1 VKRLKEVLQYPDTV
15 LFIGSGVSCWSGLPT
30 WPALIEHL
38 ARTLEGEGISAELV
52 RAEAMRGDLLQA
64 TSYGFDKLTRQ
75 QIGQFIRSVTRY
87 GTAQPSGIHR
97 SIVSFGARCYITT
110 NYDNLIE
117 EALRRWQPDRFVRQ
131 PITNRQLTEM
141 AEVVHARATD
151 FIFKPHGDAG
161 DSDSII
167 LTREQYRQLL
177 PGGERHATLE
187 TLKMLLATRAV
198 VYIGFGLRDP
208 DFAYVR
214 DLLANTY
221 KEGPR
226 DHYAIVPD
234 VTDPE
239 VAYWRRNYGLH
250 LIGYET
256 ISRSD
261 GTKDHGKLLNLLSDL
276 STAPALHV
284 DPAGAEV
291 SPDTLLQLLKHA
303 ARLSRVPAVDPEFP
317 LRTRKYQGHAYGTY
331 EMRLDKYE
339 HWRVEK
345 LLDAGPDR
353 FSIIG
358 APGAGKTYALRRS
371 AMRLASQLHDT
382 CLQEQPVWQD
392 IVIPVLADL
401 KLYAGNLWDTVEQML
416 PLGLRLDDLTRQF
429 RLKILLDSFNELPRK
444 YVETSSYEADFRSFL
459 DRIGGAS
466 IIVGSRTTDG
476 LGVFEFPAYILD
488 EIDEE
493 FVARAIAE
501 AGLSI
506 EGRFKNEFLQLLQKP
521 FYFQLV
527 SSNTISIP
535 REPHPR
541 DLYEGYFA
549 RLSAAFRM
557 RFDVPIGLQRLLSA
571 VAYEGLDQGEEAQ
584 PLQRFVALLSSQ
596 LTEAPGSTISSA
608 DVVNWLV
615 SKEVLLPYSGER
627 IAFFHQSVTEF
638 LAATEL
644 ARRYRENPA
653 VAREKLA
660 LTRWDQALFL
670 TLSMVPEAD
679 SKSFLQAI
687 VDIDFPLALRAV
699 KYLEKGREKVIT
711 ELLQMVI
718 RVAGNRNFGMNHK
731 IAWALQTHVP
741 VAVEHG
747 ALLRSIMRHGDM
759 LGGAAATQL
768 VGLFGSDVKAELLSE
783 LARRPFDYNYCRNGI
798 ASALRSYVVPND
810 ACHLAA
816 LAETVWKNRSPEQD
830 DRDDDGEIEPV
841 NGFAS
846 GCAHLLSTLDL
857 SIVADAF
864 VPRANTAPM
873 SPIAA
878 AIVCDTVREHGTDA
892 ALDLVARLLLLDI
905 ERASIALVF
914 VANEDAAATWRVFDS
929 RHADKL
935 IEWVPRDETWAVKAL
950 RALCRARPDLARW
963 VADRAGEHTGLVRA
977 VTRFCAAGDPVVIFE
992 ALEVL
997 INLTPAQRAG
1007 EPVKTLDQIN
1017 LDWSGRETLLVKL
1030 LRLRNVALAYALTNP
1045 LWTFGP
1051 HPVGE
1056 LDIGAVDWWLEW
1068 LTEVRKAGTRGL
1080 FGDRM
1085 SWVLTE
1091 HVSETTRAA
1100 LLNEFNRKGS
1110 KYRTLLADEILWRLK
1125 GITTDHFSAPT
1136 IKFLLTQLW
1145 RHRFGFRGSLLGHC
1159 ATERFVEDIL
1169 LPQLST
1175 AKEGLHVR
1183 NLHAVLD
1190 HAARRHGRRYFSA
1203 GPDTEASIPISSA
1216 RPRSS
1221 LLKA

>member
-1 VKRLKEVLQYPDTV
+1 MKRLKEVLQYPDTV

-52 RAEAMRGDLLQA
+52 RSEAMRGDMLQA

-75 QIGQFIRSVTRY
+75 QIGQFIRTVTKY
-87 GTAQPSGIHR
+87 GAAQPSEIHR

-117 EALRRWQPDRFVRQ
+117 EALRRWQPNRFVRQ
-131 PITNRQLTEM
+131 PISNRQLTEM

-239 VAYWRRNYGLH
+239 TAYWRRNYGLH

-291 SPDTLLQLLKHA
+291 SPNTVLQLIKHA
-303 ARLSRVPAVDPEFP
+303 ARLSRVPAADPEFP
-317 LRTRKYQGHAYGTY
+317 LRTRNYQGHRYGTY
-331 EMRLDKYE
+331 ELRLDKYD
-339 HWRVEK
+339 HWQVEK
-345 LLDAGPDR
+345 LLDTGPDR

-358 APGAGKTYALRRS
+358 PPGAGKSYALRRS

-382 CLQEQPVWQD
+382 CLQEKPAWQGV
-392 IVIPVLADL
+392 VIPVLADL
-401 KLYAGNLWDTVEQML
+401 KLYAGNLWETVEQML
-416 PLGLRLDDLTRQF
+416 PLGLRLEDISRRF
-429 RLKILLDSFNELPRK
+429 RLKILLDSFNELPRR

-476 LGVFEFPAYILD
+476 LSVFAFPSYVLD
-488 EIDEE
+488 EIDEK

-506 EGRFKNEFLQLLQKP
+506 EGRFKTELLQLLQKP

-527 SSNTISIP
+527 SSNKISIP
-535 REPHPR
+535 REPHPK

-549 RLSAAFRM
+549 QVSAAFHA
-557 RFDVPIGLQRLLSA
+557 RFDVPIDLQRLLSE

-584 PLQRFVALLSSQ
+584 PQRRVIALLSSQ
-596 LTEAPGSTISSA
+596 LAEALGSTISSA

-615 SKEVLLPYSGER
+615 SKEVLLAYSGER

-644 ARRYRENPA
+644 ARRFRENPA
-653 VAREKLA
+653 IAREKLT

-687 VDIDFPLALRAV
+687 VEIDFSLALRAV
-699 KYLEKGREKVIT
+699 KYLEIGRENVIT
-711 ELLQMVI
+711 ELLQMMLRTI
-718 RVAGNRNFGMNHK
+718 GSRNFGMNHQ
-731 IAWALQTHVP
+731 IAWALQKHVP
-741 VAVEHG
+741 VAVEHA

-768 VGLFGSDVKAELLSE
+768 VGLFGSDVKAELLGE

-798 ASALRSYVVPND
+798 APALETYVVPDD
-810 ACHLAA
+810 ARHLAA
-816 LAETVWKNRSPEQD
+816 LAETVWKNESSEMP
-830 DRDDDGEIEPV
+830 DRDVDGDIKTV
-841 NGFAS
+841 NGFVAA
-846 GCAHLLSTLDL
+846 CAHLLDTLDL
-857 SIVADAF
+857 SIVAEAF
-864 VPRANTAPM
+864 VPRANTEPM

-878 AIVCDTVREHGTDA
+878 AIVCDTVREHGSDA

-914 VANEDAAATWRVFDS
+914 VAKEDAAATWHAFDS

-935 IEWVPRDETWAVKAL
+935 IEWISRDGTWAVKAL
-950 RALCRARPDLARW
+950 RALCRARPDLARR
-963 VADRAGEHTGLVRA
+963 VAERADEHTGLARA
-977 VTRFCAAGDPVVIFE
+977 VIGFCAAGNPVAIFE
-992 ALEVL
+992 ALEGLV
-997 INLTPAQRAG
+997 NLTPAQRAG
-1007 EPVKTLDQIN
+1007 EPVETLDQIN
-1017 LDWSGRETLLVKL
+1017 LNWCGRETLLVKL
-1030 LRLRNVALAYALTNP
+1030 LRLRNVALAYALINP
-1045 LWTFGP
+1045 LWTFGT

-1056 LDIGAVDWWLEW
+1056 LDIGAVDWWMEW
-1068 LTEVRKAGTRGL
+1068 LTEVRKAGTGGL

-1085 SWVLTE
+1085 SWVLTK
-1091 HVSETTRAA
+1091 HVSETARAE

-1136 IKFLLTQLW
+1136 IKFLLTQLR

-1159 ATERFVEDIL
+1159 ATERFVEDVL

-1190 HAARRHGRRYFSA
+1190 HAGHRHGRRYFSA
-1203 GPDTEASIPISSA
+1203 GPGTETWFPMSSA
-1216 RPRSS
+1216 RPPSS
-1221 LLKA
+1221 L